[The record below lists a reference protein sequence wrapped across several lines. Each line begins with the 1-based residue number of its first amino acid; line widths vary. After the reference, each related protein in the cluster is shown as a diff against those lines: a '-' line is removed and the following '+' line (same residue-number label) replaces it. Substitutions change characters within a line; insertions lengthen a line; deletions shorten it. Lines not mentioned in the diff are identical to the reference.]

1 MTIMAE
7 TTSINTEEP
16 VEATTQKVDEGTD
29 RTLSQISALS
39 TPVASTYVSP
49 TTTASEAGVKSA
61 SDYMTPATSVASQLN
76 TLLGSDS
83 EYMKQAAAKSKLT
96 ANELGMLSS
105 DRYIGAAQGA
115 AIREALPIATAD
127 AATATKFSQ
136 QQQVGDTQI
145 AATKIEGEVS
155 GALKAQEAGIQT
167 QLKKTQSAIDAI
179 LASGTAKTNA
189 EMAGLNAQ
197 LNTASQE
204 ALKNLDNLLNT
215 SLMAE
220 EYSQKTKEN
229 TRAQAVS
236 QIENTMISIE
246 NTLKDPDILQLGTEA
261 MSKMINNQLALM
273 RGGVELTYNLAGLNI
288 DSYVSDLLDTFETTY
303 QWA

>member
-1 MTIMAE
+1 MADPI
-7 TTSINTEEP
+7 TINTEEP
-16 VEATTQKVDEGTD
+16 LDDFNQKVDSTTNE
-29 RTLSQISALS
+29 TLTQIGALS
-39 TPVASTYVSP
+39 TPPATEYISP
-49 TTTASEAGVKSA
+49 TTSSTQAGVKSA
-61 SDYMTPATSVASQLN
+61 SEYMTPATSVASQLN

-127 AATATKFSQ
+127 AATATKFAQ

-189 EMAGLNAQ
+189 EMAGLNVQ

-303 QWA
+303 QWT

>member
-1 MTIMAE
+1 MADP
-7 TTSINTEEP
+7 IKLNTEEP
-16 VEATTQKVDEGTD
+16 VEASTQNVEE
-29 RTLSQISALS
+29 RNSQILSQIGNLS
-39 TPVASTYVSP
+39 TPPAPEYVSP
-49 TTTASEAGVKSA
+49 TTTAAQAGVGEA
-61 SDYMTPATSVASQLN
+61 SKYMTPATSVASQLN

-127 AATATKFSQ
+127 AATASKFAQ
-136 QQQVGDTQI
+136 QQQIAESQI
-145 AATKIEGEVS
+145 ANVKAEGEVS

-167 QLKKTQSAIDAI
+167 QLRKTQGALDAI
-179 LASGTAKTNA
+179 LASSAVKNNI
-189 EMAGLNAQ
+189 ELAGLNAQ

-204 ALKNLDNLLNT
+204 ALKNLEAQLNAG
-215 SLMAE
+215 MIAN

-246 NTLKDPDILQLGTEA
+246 NTLKNPDILQLGPEA
-261 MSKMINNQLALM
+261 MAKMINNQISLM
-273 RGGVELTYNLAGLNI
+273 KGGVELTYNLAGLNI
-288 DSYVSDLLDTFETTY
+288 DSYVSDLLDSFETNYAWTV
-303 QWA
+303 